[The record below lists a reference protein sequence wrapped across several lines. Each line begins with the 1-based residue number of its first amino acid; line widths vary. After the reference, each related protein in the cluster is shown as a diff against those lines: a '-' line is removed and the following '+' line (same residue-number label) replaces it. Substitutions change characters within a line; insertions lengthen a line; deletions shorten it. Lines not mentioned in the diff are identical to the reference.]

1 MIMDKELHQ
10 IKNTLKSITD
20 NHMERVDLFPG
31 IELYFFTIKE
41 SGFSMHHPELSHVM
55 EINYCRAGRIGWKM
69 GNGNQI
75 YLGPGNFSL
84 TTLDTCAHS
93 TISLPTEYYEG
104 LTLCFDFQELA
115 NHPPELLEGTG
126 ICQKMF
132 HDKFWLNNAFAS
144 FSGDAQTEAIFSSL
158 YEQPDSLVLSYQKIK
173 CIELLLYL
181 SKMEL
186 SQCSRLTEYQSKQV
200 EVVRKVHDFLIENIS
215 QRFSIEILARQFLIN
230 PTTLKDVFK
239 SVYGNSIAAYIK
251 EYRMELAARLLLE
264 TDLNMAQISEQVG
277 YQSQSKFSSAF
288 KDRYQVLPKEYRRNA
303 K

>member
-1 MIMDKELHQ
+1 MPKARFRFSIQKLLGYKKGENGKPVIVSKEAETVRMIYD
-10 IKNTLKSITD
+10 
-20 NHMERVDLFPG
+20 
-31 IELYFFTIKE
+31 
-41 SGFSMHHPELSHVM
+41 
-55 EINYCRAGRIGWKM
+55 
-69 GNGNQI
+69 
-75 YLGPGNFSL
+75 
-84 TTLDTCAHS
+84 
-93 TISLPTEYYEG
+93 
-104 LTLCFDFQELA
+104 
-115 NHPPELLEGTG
+115 
-126 ICQKMF
+126 
-132 HDKFWLNNAFAS
+132 
-144 FSGDAQTEAIFSSL
+144 
-158 YEQPDSLVLSYQKIK
+158 KIK
-173 CIELLLYL
+173 CIELLFYL

-277 YQSQSKFSSAF
+277 YQSQSKFTSAF
-288 KDRYQVLPKEYRRNA
+288 KDRYQVLPKEYRKNA